1 MSKVASA
8 TSGVYEVSPPLVCLT
23 RRATSP
29 LGKTTVISGGQI
41 DVDKSFE
48 SSIWYGDGA
57 REWVRE
63 CMVWVQECRCV
74 GVWYLLAD
82 DASTVQVRQSPRAV
96 VQANEVEELGG

>member
-63 CMVWVQECRCV
+63 CMVWVQECRCGCV
-74 GVWYLLAD
+74 VP
-82 DASTVQVRQSPRAV
+82 PRR
-96 VQANEVEELGG
+96 